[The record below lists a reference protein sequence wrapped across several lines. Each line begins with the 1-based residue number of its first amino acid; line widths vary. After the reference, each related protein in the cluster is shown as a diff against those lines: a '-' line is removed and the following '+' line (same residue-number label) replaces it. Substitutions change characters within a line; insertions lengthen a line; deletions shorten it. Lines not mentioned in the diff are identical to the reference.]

1 MAMLIQFNEEQK
13 MVRDMVREFTK
24 KEVEPR
30 DYYMDQNDA
39 FDRELYAK
47 FNELGLSGVL
57 VPEEYG
63 GMGSDYVTSTII
75 VHELAKGSASF
86 ALAVEISHVAA
97 EMITNWGTDAQKKE
111 YLPRVAR
118 GDLFAFGLTEASAGS
133 DAAGIRSVATKNPDG
148 SWTLN
153 GGKSWITNS
162 GEADVYLILA
172 KTDPDAGSKGI
183 SAFILPKEAEG
194 LVIAKHEKKMGMRGS
209 STCALS
215 FDNIH
220 LPADALLG
228 PEGIGFKIAMSVLDG
243 GRISCAAIATAL
255 SQHAMQIAKDYA
267 NERTTFGKPIARH
280 QGVQFKF
287 GDMSALIEAMQLMT
301 YEAAFQKAHGQR
313 CTLIAAQAKLFAAI
327 NCTSI
332 CLECL
337 QVLGGNG
344 YSQDF
349 HVERLVRDAKLLE
362 IGEGTNEILRMF
374 IGGTVLAQK

>member
-1 MAMLIQFNEEQK
+1 MCI
-13 MVRDMVREFTK
+13 RDR
-24 KEVEPR
+24 
-30 DYYMDQNDA
+30 
-39 FDRELYAK
+39 
-47 FNELGLSGVL
+47 
-57 VPEEYG
+57 
-63 GMGSDYVTSTII
+63 
-75 VHELAKGSASF
+75 GSASF

-362 IGEGTNEILRMF
+362 IGEGTNEILRMV

>member
-1 MAMLIQFNEEQK
+1 MLIKFTEEQK

-24 KEVEPR
+24 NEVEPR
-30 DYYMDQNDA
+30 DYWMDQNDS
-39 FDRELYAK
+39 FDRELYQK
-47 FNELGLSGVL
+47 FVDTGLMGVL

-63 GMGSDYVTSTII
+63 GMGADFVTSTII

-97 EMITNWGTDAQKKE
+97 EMICTWGTEAQKQA

-133 DAAGIRSVATKNPDG
+133 DAAGIKSVAVKNEDG
-148 SWTLN
+148 TWTLN

-162 GEADVYLILA
+162 GEAEVYLILA
-172 KTDPDAGSKGI
+172 KTQPELGSKGI
-183 SAFILPKEAEG
+183 SAFIIPKETPG
-194 LVIAKHEKKMGMRGS
+194 LVIGKHEKKMGMRGS

-220 LPADALLG
+220 LPAEALLG
-228 PEGIGFKIAMSVLDG
+228 PEGAGFKIAMSVLDG
-243 GRISCAAIATAL
+243 GRISCSAIATAL
-255 SQHAMQIAKDYA
+255 SQHAMDIARKYA
-267 NERTTFGKPIARH
+267 NERTTFGKPIAKH

-287 GDMSALIEAMQLMT
+287 GDISALIEAMELMT
-301 YEAAFQKAHGQR
+301 YEAAYTKASGQR
-313 CTLIAAQAKLFAAI
+313 CTLIAAQAKLFAAV
-327 NCTSI
+327 NCTQI

-362 IGEGTNEILRMF
+362 IGEGTNEILRMVV
-374 IGGTVLAQK
+374 GGTVLSQK

>member
-1 MAMLIQFNEEQK
+1 
-13 MVRDMVREFTK
+13 
-24 KEVEPR
+24 
-30 DYYMDQNDA
+30 
-39 FDRELYAK
+39 
-47 FNELGLSGVL
+47 
-57 VPEEYG
+57 
-63 GMGSDYVTSTII
+63 
-75 VHELAKGSASF
+75 
-86 ALAVEISHVAA
+86 
-97 EMITNWGTDAQKKE
+97 
-111 YLPRVAR
+111 
-118 GDLFAFGLTEASAGS
+118 
-133 DAAGIRSVATKNPDG
+133 
-148 SWTLN
+148 
-153 GGKSWITNS
+153 
-162 GEADVYLILA
+162 
-172 KTDPDAGSKGI
+172 
-183 SAFILPKEAEG
+183 
-194 LVIAKHEKKMGMRGS
+194 MRGS

-332 CLECL
+332 LPRVPSGPRRQRLPVRTSTSNASCAMQSSLR
-337 QVLGGNG
+337 
-344 YSQDF
+344 S
-349 HVERLVRDAKLLE
+349 ERVRTRSCAWSSA
-362 IGEGTNEILRMF
+362 
-374 IGGTVLAQK
+374 GTVLAQK

>member
-228 PEGIGFKIAMSVLDG
+228 PEGIGFKIAMSVFDG
-243 GRISCAAIATAL
+243 GGISCAAIATAL

-362 IGEGTNEILRMF
+362 IGEGTNEILRMV

>member
-1 MAMLIQFNEEQK
+1 MAYLISEEAQELLGAVK
-13 MVRDMVREFTK
+13 EFCE
-24 KEVEPR
+24 KEVKEQCKE
-30 DYYMDQNDA
+30 Y
-39 FDRELYAK
+39 DR
-47 FNELGLSGVL
+47 SGEWPKEIYDKAIEMQL
-57 VPEEYG
+57 HMLEVPEEYG

-362 IGEGTNEILRMF
+362 IGEGTNEILRMV